1 MVEFFL
7 SILNSQSMVT
17 FLLGFAAIVL
27 FVAHALCLGAFLL
40 DIFFDTSFT
49 TANERAR
56 AIGVYISYVLAIWV
70 AMAVVLVVLMFRI
83 AEVG

>member
-7 SILNSQSMVT
+7 AVLNSESTIT
-17 FLLGFAAIVL
+17 FLLGFAALIL
-27 FVAHALCLGAFLL
+27 FLAHAICLGAFLL

-56 AIGVYISYVLAIWV
+56 AIGVYLAYVLAIWV
-70 AMAVVLVVLMFRI
+70 AMAVVIVVLLLRV
-83 AEVG
+83 ANSA